1 MARFARSTA
10 AEKMGTRGERRMKSE
25 GVVISTDGRYA
36 IVATERRAACEGC
49 HKRGEGGECSVCS
62 LLGGESRL
70 DTRALNRVGARVGD
84 TVELESSS
92 GRMLWYAAL
101 VFLLPCV
108 LGILAY
114 MAAGA
119 LTQSE
124 AVRSLC
130 AVGGFALGLI
140 GAALYSRFVAGAR
153 VDVVVSAVIASGTAD
168 DESYESQASDI

>member
-1 MARFARSTA
+1 
-10 AEKMGTRGERRMKSE
+10 MKSE
-25 GVVISTDGRYA
+25 GVVISIDGRYA
-36 IVATERRAACEGC
+36 VVATERRAACEGC

-70 DTRALNRVGARVGD
+70 DTRALNRAGAKVGD

-101 VFLLPCV
+101 VFLLPCI

-114 MAAGA
+114 MAVGA
-119 LTQSE
+119 LTESE
-124 AVRSLC
+124 ALRSLC

-140 GAALYSRFVAGAR
+140 GAALYSKFVAGAR
-153 VDVVVSAVIASGTAD
+153 VDVVVSAVLAAGAAD
-168 DESYESQASDI
+168 GESDKSNV